1 MSSFTRRVRRATA
14 ELRVA
19 DYEKVF
25 AVLDACDDAA
35 DFPEFRRAVV
45 AAISEVFDVRGVTF
59 FTGPTVVDAFA
70 DTDPITTDYEHALL
84 DDYMA
89 RWRGHDVFATPI
101 ALQHL
106 RVAGSV
112 SLQQL
117 TVPASAAAYVEQF
130 LHRAGLQS
138 CNAFTFP
145 MGGAA
150 HGLLGLFDPDPDAV
164 DARDASA
171 LRVLCRRLR
180 GLARP
185 LLPVARMDPLAQLPQ
200 RQRDVV
206 ELVAHGQT
214 NAQIAATLCL
224 TEDTVKKYVSRAL
237 ATTGCRSR
245 TQLAVLAATP

>member
-1 MSSFTRRVRRATA
+1 MRRATA
-14 ELRVA
+14 ELQVA

-45 AAISEVFDVRGVTF
+45 DAVSEVFEVRGVTF
-59 FTGPTVVDAFA
+59 FAGPTVAGAFA
-70 DTDPITTDYEHALL
+70 DTDPITTDYDNALL

-101 ALQHL
+101 ALQQL
-106 RVAGSV
+106 RTAGSV
-112 SLQQL
+112 SLRGL
-117 TVPASAAAYVEQF
+117 AVPASAAAYVEQF

-145 MGGAA
+145 IGGAA

-171 LRVLCRRLR
+171 LRLLCRRLR

-185 LLPVARMDPLAQLPQ
+185 LLPAARADPLAQLPR

-206 ELVAHGQT
+206 ALLARGQT
-214 NAQIAATLCL
+214 NAQISTTLCL

-237 ATTGCRSR
+237 ATTGCRTR
-245 TQLAVLAATP
+245 TELAVLAATR